1 MTGYCISDK
10 YCRYKS
16 DTGYCGYTGGCV
28 LGVLD
33 NTARVDIPTER
44 SWPVT
49 HVVDIST
56 DSIEAIADAVVRKLR
71 GEQDVGSR

>member
-10 YCRYKS
+10 YCKYKS
-16 DTGYCGYTGGCV
+16 DTGYCGYTGGCI
-28 LGVLD
+28 LD
-33 NTARVDIPTER
+33 NTATVDIPTER
-44 SWPVT
+44 SWSVV

-71 GEQDVGSR
+71 GEQE